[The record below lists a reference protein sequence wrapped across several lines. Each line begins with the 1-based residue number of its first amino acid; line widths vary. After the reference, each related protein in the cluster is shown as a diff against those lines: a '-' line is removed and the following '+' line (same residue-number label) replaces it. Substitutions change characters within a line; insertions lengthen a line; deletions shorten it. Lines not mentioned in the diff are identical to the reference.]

1 MGSLSGQP
9 FPSHNNSQPAVPFFS
24 RIGHHSTSDDSS
36 AYRSVDEVSYW
47 DERNNPITRLR
58 HYMINMGWWNEED
71 EKEWMLDTRK
81 RVSHFVTATFVHVT
95 SCVDVFWGCGFE
107 TWRDLVLIA
116 PDVCQTGV
124 TSLKWFLKT
133 SRTITVSSRVHSIC
147 TSTRDLLANTLL
159 PSPSRTHT
167 HTCMHR

>member
-1 MGSLSGQP
+1 MGNLSGAA
-9 FPSHNNSQPAVPFFS
+9 FPQVIIIHHQQCLFF

-58 HYMINMGWWNEED
+58 HYMISMGWWNEEA

-81 RVSHFVTATFVHVT
+81 RVSHFVTAAFVHVT
-95 SCVDVFWGCGFE
+95 GCVDVCWGCGFE

-116 PDVCQTGV
+116 LDICQTGV
-124 TSLKWFLKT
+124 TSVKW
-133 SRTITVSSRVHSIC
+133 
-147 TSTRDLLANTLL
+147 
-159 PSPSRTHT
+159 
-167 HTCMHR
+167 